1 MKLLLYAMAGG
12 ALGSGTRH
20 LLNIGIG
27 RLTGAAGFPWWTFAI
42 NVTGCFFMGALIE
55 LLALR
60 FNGSQDLRTFLATG
74 ILGGYTTFSAF
85 SLDFVTLMNRHDY
98 VGAGAYVIGSVV
110 LSLIG
115 VYAGLWLVRTL
126 LA

>member
-20 LLNIGIG
+20 LINVGLG
-27 RLTGAAGFPWWTFAI
+27 RWLGAGFPWWTFTI
-42 NVTGCFFMGALIE
+42 NVTGCFLMGVLIE
-55 LLALR
+55 VLALR
-60 FNGSQDLRTFLATG
+60 FNSSNDLRTFLATG

-85 SLDFVTLMNRHDY
+85 SLDFVTLMGRGEH
-98 VGAGAYVIGSVV
+98 AGAAFYVIGSVALALV
-110 LSLIG
+110 A
-115 VYAGLWLVRTL
+115 VYAGLWLTRTL